1 MRSHFEV
8 AMRDAVLV
16 AVRESAQ
23 ELAGRV
29 AGHGLG
35 KRAALRTHGR
45 CDRESA
51 AGVAVGAPS

>member
-1 MRSHFEV
+1 
-8 AMRDAVLV
+8 MRDAVLV